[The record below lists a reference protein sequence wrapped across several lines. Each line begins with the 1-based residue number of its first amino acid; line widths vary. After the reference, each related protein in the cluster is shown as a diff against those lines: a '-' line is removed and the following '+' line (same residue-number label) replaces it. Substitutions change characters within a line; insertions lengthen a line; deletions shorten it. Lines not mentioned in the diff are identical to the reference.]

1 MNNHHPNFAQQ
12 VKEIEERWASDSRW
26 RDVKRDY
33 TAEDVV
39 KLRGSLKIEYT
50 LAKHGAERLWREL
63 NQDGFVRTFGAL
75 TGAQAVNMVKGGLNA
90 LYLSG
95 WQVAGDNNLASHTY
109 PDQSLYPS
117 NSVPAVVKRLNNAL
131 MRADQIDALEGKTDT
146 DWFVPIV
153 ADAEAGFGG
162 AIHAFELMRGMIE
175 AGAAGVHYEDQLSSA
190 KKCGHMGGKVLIPT
204 NMFVH
209 TLNAARLAAD
219 VLDVPT
225 ILCARTDARGATLLT
240 SDIDERDQEFVTGE
254 RTPEGFYVVRDG
266 FDAAVARGLAY
277 APYADLLWCETSDP
291 DLDEAIAFAEAIRK
305 ENPNMMLAYNCSPSF
320 NWKANIDDATIAKF
334 QDELGKA
341 GYKFQFI
348 TLAGWHMINL
358 NAFELAKAYSQEG
371 MPAYVRIQEQEFAR
385 EVDGYTASKHQAEV
399 GAGYFDEVLL
409 SVSEDL
415 AATAALAGST
425 ESAQFR

>member
-1 MNNHHPNFAQQ
+1 MNNHHPSFAQQ

-162 AIHAFELMRGMIE
+162 AIHAFELMRWMIE